1 MNAQVELPSIFGSN
15 MVIQRNNDVSIW
27 GSGPARSEIVVTT
40 SWNGSTYTTKTDK
53 EGNWIL
59 KVKTTNAGGPYQV
72 DISNG
77 GETVSLENVMIGEVW
92 VCSGQSNMERP
103 LKGAGNDPVIG
114 ANEAILRSENP
125 NIRFFKVENEKSSE
139 PKTDFSGE
147 WELCS
152 RKTAPDFSATGYFF
166 GNLVQEIIDVPV
178 GLIASDW
185 GATRIQFWMDEGS
198 LNQFDP
204 EDHKNSATTLFNGM
218 IHPMLGFNI
227 RGVVWYQGESNRY
240 NPGIYKDMMVEMVKG
255 WRAKWGIGEFPFYYC
270 QIAPYKYTNELNTAL
285 LREAQLM
292 ASKEIP
298 NSGMACLLDAGD
310 ENYIH
315 PSKKR
320 IAGERLAYLA
330 LKNTYGVSG
339 IHAEGP
345 EFVEMKI
352 DSSSVE
358 LTFDKKLT
366 SFGRDL
372 KLFELAGEDKKFY
385 PAKAVIHKNTV
396 IVTSEDVL
404 KPIAARYGF
413 KNFVDGD
420 LFDRYGIPASSF
432 RTDDW

>member
-1 MNAQVELPSIFGSN
+1 
-15 MVIQRNNDVSIW
+15 
-27 GSGPARSEIVVTT
+27 
-40 SWNGSTYTTKTDK
+40 
-53 EGNWIL
+53 
-59 KVKTTNAGGPYQV
+59 
-72 DISNG
+72 
-77 GETVSLENVMIGEVW
+77 
-92 VCSGQSNMERP
+92 
-103 LKGAGNDPVIG
+103 
-114 ANEAILRSENP
+114 
-125 NIRFFKVENEKSSE
+125 
-139 PKTDFSGE
+139 
-147 WELCS
+147 
-152 RKTAPDFSATGYFF
+152 
-166 GNLVQEIIDVPV
+166 
-178 GLIASDW
+178 
-185 GATRIQFWMDEGS
+185 
-198 LNQFDP
+198 NQFDP

-270 QIAPYKYTNELNTAL
+270 QIAPYKYTNEVNTAF
-285 LREAQLM
+285 LREAQLE

-330 LKNTYGVSG
+330 LKNTYGISG

-345 EFVEMKI
+345 KFVEMKI

-358 LTFDKKLT
+358 LTFDKDLS

-385 PAKAVIHKNTV
+385 PAQAVILRRNK
-396 IVTSEDVL
+396 IVATSEDVL
-404 KPIAARYGF
+404 KPVAARYGF
-413 KNFVDGD
+413 KNFVQGD
-420 LFDRYGIPASSF
+420 LFDLYGLPASSF
-432 RTDDW
+432 RTDDWEAETGL